1 MFDRLVG
8 MSKAI
13 KDGPAS
19 KTIRKN
25 VRRLRGSRT
34 YAATVR
40 EMKEVAGHA
49 IHETVL
55 KRIESGERR
64 IDVDDLVGLAL
75 AFQVTPAE
83 LLLDH
88 GDDPDE
94 LVEVSGV
101 DEMPGMIK
109 GAERRDVYDWLRGRR
124 PIWFRNEGDLDEF
137 RKRVTPAWEDPETVK
152 AVEDVRRALLAGG
165 SVTVADGNGELLSA
179 GTPMSLHAV
188 FDSAEFKQ
196 AVRRAILG
204 D

>member
-1 MFDRLVG
+1 

-13 KDGPAS
+13 NDGPAS

-94 LVEVSGV
+94 LVGVSGV
-101 DEMPGMIK
+101 EEIPSMIK
-109 GAERRDVYDWLRGRR
+109 AAERRDVYDWLRGRR
-124 PIWFRNEGDLDEF
+124 PIWIREKSDLDEF
-137 RKRVTPAWEDPETVK
+137 RERVTPAWEDVETVK
-152 AVEDVRRALLAGG
+152 AVEDARKALLAGG
-165 SVTVADGNGELLSA
+165 SVTVVDADGELLSA
-179 GTPMSLHAV
+179 GTPTSLHSV
-188 FDSAEFKQ
+188 YDSVEFKQ

-204 D
+204 G